1 MNAISVLN
9 VYLNLTNH
17 IVVGKQGEKRAQFFN
32 PNFRGLR
39 SINVMESELSEQYY
53 NKITAYIM
61 L

>member
-17 IVVGKQGEKRAQFFN
+17 IVVGKQGEKRAQFFY

-53 NKITAYIM
+53 NKITAYRM

>member
-17 IVVGKQGEKRAQFFN
+17 IVVGKQGEKRAQCFN

-53 NKITAYIM
+53 NKITAYRM